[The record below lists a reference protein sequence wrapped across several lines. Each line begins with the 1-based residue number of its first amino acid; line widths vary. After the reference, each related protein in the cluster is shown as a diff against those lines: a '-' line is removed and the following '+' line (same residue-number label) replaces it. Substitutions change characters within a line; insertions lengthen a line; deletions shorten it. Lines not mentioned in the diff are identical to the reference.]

1 MTVEGTFSFQNAS
14 RDAVWDSLTNPD
26 RIAEC
31 LPGCDKLEQIDEH
44 GYRINIEVGIG
55 AIRSSYKGTVRLKD
69 FSPPSA
75 YSLEVRGTGTGGFM
89 EGEGSVELDEA
100 VDAVRV
106 RYSGNVS
113 VGGKIAAV
121 GQRMVGGAARMVIDQ
136 FFKCVAKTLAEPNED

>member
-44 GYRINIEVGIG
+44 GYRMNIEVGIG
-55 AIRSSYKGTVRLKD
+55 AIRSSYKGTVHLKD

-75 YSLEVRGTGTGGFM
+75 YSLKVRGTGSAGFM
-89 EGEGSVELDEA
+89 EGVGNIHVDEA
-100 VDAVRV
+100 GDGVRV
-106 RYSGNVS
+106 RYSGDVS
-113 VGGKIAAV
+113 VGGKIAAL
-121 GQRMVGGAARMVIDQ
+121 GQRMVGGAARMVIGQ
-136 FFKCVAKTLAEPNED
+136 FFKCVASNLDG